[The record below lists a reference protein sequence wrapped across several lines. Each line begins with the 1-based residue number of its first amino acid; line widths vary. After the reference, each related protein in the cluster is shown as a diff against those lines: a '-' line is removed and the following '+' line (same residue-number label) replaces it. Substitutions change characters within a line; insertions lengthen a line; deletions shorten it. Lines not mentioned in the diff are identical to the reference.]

1 MRFCGSAS
9 VTLCAL
15 LLLARPSAQRL
26 DPGPPAAIAPGVDLY
41 HLTDP
46 SLIDPAGPIS
56 AWLLRLDPAL
66 IDLKSV
72 LANDEILGLETV
84 SDMGERHRAVAA
96 INAGFFL
103 PNGDPSGVLK
113 INGQLVSDTHR
124 PRGAVGIVPLPHG
137 PMLVYGHLR
146 ASVSVS
152 YMPDGRTHQVQIDGV
167 DTVRRLGKVML
178 YTPEWYRD
186 TTTPAGGV
194 EWVLVGSPLAVTG
207 PARRGGATVIP
218 RGGCVLSFGGRA
230 PPVALRGLRPGVR
243 VTLKTVY
250 RSIDGAQSPW
260 DTARDIIGGAG
271 LLVRDGRPIED
282 WSVEQFGPRFADA
295 RHPRTMI
302 GTDASAAIWLVVVDG
317 RQPALSLGMTL
328 VELRRLAERLQLTN
342 ALNLDGGGSTTMWVA
357 GRVVN
362 SPSDADGPRKVSD
375 ALLVHRR
382 PPVAPYPASAGP
394 K

>member
-1 MRFCGSAS
+1 MRLCGSAS
-9 VTLCAL
+9 VALCAL

-26 DPGPPAAIAPGVDLY
+26 DPGPPTQIAPGVVLY

-46 SLIDPAGPIS
+46 SLIDPAGSIS

-66 IDLKSV
+66 VELKSI

-84 SDMGERHRAVAA
+84 SDMGERHRALAA

-103 PNGDPSGVLK
+103 PNGDPSGLLK
-113 INGQLVSDTHR
+113 IKGQLVSDTRR
-124 PRGAVGIVPLPHG
+124 PRGAVGIVPEHDG
-137 PMLVYGHLR
+137 PTLVYGQLR
-146 ASVSVS
+146 ASVSLS
-152 YMPDGRTHQVQIDGV
+152 YVRGGRTHLVEIDGV

-194 EWVLVGSPLAVTG
+194 EWMLAGTPLAVTG
-207 PARRGGATVIP
+207 TPRRGGATVIP
-218 RGGCVLSFGGRA
+218 RGGYVLSFGGRA
-230 PPVALRGLRPGVR
+230 PPKALAGLRPGMH
-243 VTLKTVY
+243 VTLNTIY
-250 RSIDGAQSPW
+250 RPIDGPQAPW
-260 DTARDIIGGAG
+260 NAARDIIGGAG
-271 LLVRDGRPIED
+271 LLVRDGRPIDE
-282 WSVEQFGPRFADA
+282 WSVEQFGPGFVDV

-302 GTDASAAIWLVVVDG
+302 GSDASAVIWLVVVDG

-342 ALNLDGGGSTTMWVA
+342 ALNLDGGGSTTMWIA

-362 SPSDADGPRKVSD
+362 SPSDAAGPRKVSD
-375 ALLVHRR
+375 ALVVHLR
-382 PPVAPYPASAGP
+382 SAVRGLQP
-394 K
+394 RAD

>member
-9 VTLCAL
+9 VALCAL

-26 DPGPPAAIAPGVDLY
+26 DPGQPTAIAPGVDLY
-41 HLTDP
+41 HQTDP
-46 SLIDPAGPIS
+46 SLIDPAGPVS

-66 IDLKSV
+66 VQLKSI

-103 PNGDPSGVLK
+103 PNGDPSGLLK

-124 PRGAVGIVPLPHG
+124 PRGAVGIVPQHDRST
-137 PMLVYGHLR
+137 LVYGQLK
-146 ASVSVS
+146 ASVSAS
-152 YMPDGRTHQVQIDGV
+152 YVRGGRTYLIEIDGV

-178 YTPEWYRD
+178 YTPEWHRD

-194 EWVLVGSPLAVTG
+194 EWVLAGAPLTVTG

-218 RGGCVLSFGGRA
+218 RGGYVLSFGGRT
-230 PPVALRGLRPGVR
+230 PPRALAGLRPGVR
-243 VTLKTVY
+243 VTLKTIY
-250 RSIDGAQSPW
+250 RSINGAQTSW
-260 DTARDIIGGAG
+260 NAARDIIGGAG
-271 LLVRDGRPIED
+271 LLVQDGRSIDD
-282 WSVEQFGPRFADA
+282 WSVEQFGPGFADA

-302 GTDASAAIWLVVVDG
+302 GTDASAAIWLIVVDG
-317 RQPALSLGMTL
+317 RQPSLSLGMTL
-328 VELRRLAERLQLTN
+328 PELRGLAERLQLTN
-342 ALNLDGGGSTTMWVA
+342 ALNLDGGGSTTMWIA

-362 SPSDADGPRKVSD
+362 SPSDAAGPRKVSD
-375 ALLVHRR
+375 ALLVHLR
-382 PPVAPYPASAGP
+382 SAGQP
-394 K
+394 QAPSAAPR